1 MELWFK
7 HGSGWHENQKLVD
20 LIVETGYEGYGV
32 YAVLLELL
40 VSQGGSLELNYKKLN
55 HTVRCS
61 TELLKRVIT
70 EFDLFDVVANS
81 DGSVCFYAE
90 WLLEDIRR
98 AKKTSKARSECG
110 KKGQRIRHGVEK
122 TSELANTVGV
132 PEIECPSKMGE
143 NQANAQA
150 IASTKAST
158 HARIREDKIIDRR
171 SSSKNARENFSE
183 SFDEDADSSRKPL
196 MEHIP
201 ALKED
206 VEWHKQ
212 LATSMVNNG
221 VKAGEK
227 EILTLL
233 EHFCQEK
240 CARGEHLNL
249 KTQTDAKRWFYNW
262 MMFKI
267 KMLKE
272 DERNKSNTQANGGC
286 RVPATTTYTSYPTG
300 YRKSFAEQV
309 RESKEK
315 LMRDTARMLQNGELG
330 SLGIGG
336 GGLPRDLQP

>member
-122 TSELANTVGV
+122 TSELANAVGV
-132 PEIECPSKMGE
+132 PENECQSKMGE
-143 NQANAQA
+143 NQAIAQA

-158 HARIREDKIIDRR
+158 HARIREEKIR
-171 SSSKNARENFSE
+171 
-183 SFDEDADSSRKPL
+183 
-196 MEHIP
+196 
-201 ALKED
+201 
-206 VEWHKQ
+206 
-212 LATSMVNNG
+212 
-221 VKAGEK
+221 
-227 EILTLL
+227 
-233 EHFCQEK
+233 
-240 CARGEHLNL
+240 
-249 KTQTDAKRWFYNW
+249 
-262 MMFKI
+262 
-267 KMLKE
+267 
-272 DERNKSNTQANGGC
+272 
-286 RVPATTTYTSYPTG
+286 
-300 YRKSFAEQV
+300 
-309 RESKEK
+309 
-315 LMRDTARMLQNGELG
+315 
-330 SLGIGG
+330 
-336 GGLPRDLQP
+336 

>member
-7 HGSGWHENQKLVD
+7 HRGCWHEDQRLVN

-70 EFDLFDVVANS
+70 EFDLFDVVAND

-110 KKGQRIRHGVEK
+110 KKGQRIRHGAEK
-122 TSELANTVGV
+122 VSELANTVGV
-132 PEIECPSKMGE
+132 PENGSPSKTGE

-158 HARIREDKIIDRR
+158 HARIREDKIDDIIDDCCCIRT
-171 SSSKNARENFSE
+171 RENFE
-183 SFDEDADSSRKPL
+183 KPL
-196 MEHIP
+196 NESKADAKSLRDLLPEMEVDK
-201 ALKED
+201 A
-206 VEWHKQ
+206 WHESLVAMLPQ
-212 LATSMVNNG
+212 VG
-221 VKAGEK
+221 VKVTAEQMPPLMN
-227 EILTLL
+227 E
-233 EHFCQEK
+233 FVQFQA
-240 CARGEHLNL
+240 ARGKDGMSMTLA
-249 KTQTDAKRWFYNW
+249 DAKAWFFNW
-262 MMFKI
+262 LMFKI
-267 KMLKE
+267 EKTKK
-272 DERNKSNTQANGGC
+272 DGNYNRNCPAPSQGGTYA
-286 RVPATTTYTSYPTG
+286 PSAATGYAG

-315 LMRDTARMLQNGELG
+315 LVRDTLEMLRNGEL
-330 SLGIGG
+330 
-336 GGLPRDLQP
+336 